1 MWIEKIT
8 YCVKKKICFSFHTIP
23 YGITTLCVSRAY
35 LRNGNYGLSSVVS
48 LLWVFSQSGVSVFL
62 SLLVFVTFSGGSG
75 AAIHEKKSDWCF
87 IESVCLLDLSDS
99 IWCFLLHLYLSSYI
113 APPPNSITSDLAAS
127 QPLLIFKGVGAWNSD
142 SEHRPDFHSLIFPSH
157 FPLSP

>member
-1 MWIEKIT
+1 MCQQSLSEKRKLWFKLGRVT
-8 YCVKKKICFSFHTIP
+8 
-23 YGITTLCVSRAY
+23 A
-35 LRNGNYGLSSVVS
+35 LS
-48 LLWVFSQSGVSVFL
+48 FSQSGVSVFL

-113 APPPNSITSDLAAS
+113 APPPTPSLQIWLPVSPFWFSKA
-127 QPLLIFKGVGAWNSD
+127 
-142 SEHRPDFHSLIFPSH
+142 SEHETATLNIGQIFILWSSLLTSLYLRKPPCFFCLFSH
-157 FPLSP
+157 FLIVRVADRHATESYWI